1 MILYHESS
9 FSTFLRFNQQST
21 QAVMSNQSK
30 SKDRLLLL
38 ESLAKLCQDDII
50 IIKKHFELLIII
62 LEQIKSLF

>member
-38 ESLAKLCQDDII
+38 ESLAKLCQDDIDVQI
-50 IIKKHFELLIII
+50 LTIKNFFKLRVTPI
-62 LEQIKSLF
+62 